1 MVLTD
6 WAFHV
11 ARSKLE
17 DSLPRRWAHVQ
28 GVARQARSVRAVAG
42 QDADLLEVAAILH
55 DVGYAPDLATTR
67 FHPVDGA
74 VFLAEIG
81 APERLVN
88 LVAHHSYAALEA
100 RLRGL
105 EGELGHFS
113 DEQGPVRDA
122 LWYCDQTT
130 SPDGEI
136 VAARARAAEIKDRYG
151 PDHLVTR
158 FITEAA
164 PELLAAVERTER
176 RIGIAIGSYP
186 RYGALRP
193 WRP

>member
-1 MVLTD
+1 MALTD

-42 QDADLLEVAAILH
+42 QDADLLEAAAILH

-105 EGELGHFS
+105 EGELAHFS
-113 DEQGPVRDA
+113 DEQGPIRDA

-136 VAARARAAEIKDRYG
+136 VTAQARVAEIKDRYG
-151 PDHLVTR
+151 PNHLVTR

-176 RIGIAIGSYP
+176 RIGTPIVS
-186 RYGALRP
+186 
-193 WRP
+193 